1 SNDQDFE
8 KTLTCRRHR
17 TFNSIKPTRTMPP
30 DYIDFL
36 IKRFE
41 NPDEV
46 RTFERGQFELI
57 KIGGMTIGRA
67 TYEPGWRW
75 SQHVAT
81 VAGTSLCQ
89 VEHVGMVISGQAACA
104 MEDRR
109 SYIMKSGHI
118 FTSVLGTI
126 VGWWAINLMFRFT
139 FSERKNTR
147 MTERTSPVS
156 KSTAPHY
163 MLASVCE
170 LNRFER
176 ALQIVD

>member
-1 SNDQDFE
+1 
-8 KTLTCRRHR
+8 
-17 TFNSIKPTRTMPP
+17 MPGNLLINANQVNPMLP

-46 RTFERGQFELI
+46 RTFEKGRFELI
-57 KIGGMTIGRA
+57 KIGGMTIGR
-67 TYEPGWRW
+67 E
-75 SQHVAT
+75 
-81 VAGTSLCQ
+81 TS
-89 VEHVGMVISGQAACA
+89 
-104 MEDRR
+104 
-109 SYIMKSGHI
+109 

-163 MLASVCE
+163 MLAR
-170 LNRFER
+170 L
-176 ALQIVD
+176 